1 MTFSQAIG
9 TVFSKYAT
17 FQGRA
22 GRPEF
27 WWWVLFVI
35 LVSLVTQFIDGMFI
49 GPMLGYESFDADG
62 GQPLSLVVSLGLLL
76 PNLAVSVRRLHDIDR
91 SGWWLLIGL
100 VPLIGVIV
108 LIFWYVQPGTEGG
121 NRFD

>member
-1 MTFSQAIG
+1 MTFSQSIR

-35 LVSLVTQFIDGMFI
+35 LVSLVTQFIDGFLI
-49 GPMLGYESFDADG
+49 GPLLGFDAFDSDG
-62 GQPLSLVVSLGLLL
+62 GQPLSLLVSLGFLL

-108 LIFWYVQPGTEGG
+108 LIYWYVQPGSEGS
-121 NRFD
+121 NRFG